1 MNSNL
6 VTRLLTGLI
15 AIPLLLWLLFGGPAW
30 GWMAFVSVACPVGSL
45 ELFGMTHPGDRVS
58 QALGVLLSVG
68 VIQVLWFFGSDV
80 RYVLAAFLLLPLLGL
95 FFTLA
100 RLGDIETSARRA
112 LAMAFGPA
120 YVGGGLASV
129 ILLRRD
135 AGDVDNAGAG
145 FVTLVLILS
154 WASDT
159 GAYFAGRF
167 LGKHKLFPAVSP
179 KKTVEGALGG
189 LAGAALGATVACS
202 TFLPSLPL
210 VHGLLL
216 AVIAGGL
223 GQAGDLGES
232 MIKRSYGVKDS
243 GGIVPGHG
251 GILDRVDATLVVGV
265 LTYLYVLFVRGV

>member
-6 VTRLLTGLI
+6 VTRALTGLI

-30 GWMAFVSVACPVGSL
+30 GWMIFVSVACAIGSL
-45 ELFGMTHPGDRVS
+45 ELFAMTHPGDRVS

-68 VIQVLWFFGSDV
+68 LIQLLWFLGADV

-100 RLGDIETSARRA
+100 RLGDIESSARRA

-135 AGDVDNAGAG
+135 AGDDGAG

-189 LAGAALGATVACS
+189 LAGAALGATVACT

-210 VHGLLL
+210 GHGLLL

-265 LTYLYVLFVRGV
+265 LTYLYVVFARGV

>member
-30 GWMAFVSVACPVGSL
+30 GWMAFVSVACAVGSL

-189 LAGAALGATVACS
+189 LAGAALGAAVACS

>member
-30 GWMAFVSVACPVGSL
+30 GWMAFVSVACAVGSL

-58 QALGVLLSVG
+58 QALGVMLSVG

-189 LAGAALGATVACS
+189 LAGAALGAAVACT

>member
-1 MNSNL
+1 LNSNL

-30 GWMAFVSVACPVGSL
+30 GWMAFVSVACAVGSL

-189 LAGAALGATVACS
+189 LAGAALGAAVACS